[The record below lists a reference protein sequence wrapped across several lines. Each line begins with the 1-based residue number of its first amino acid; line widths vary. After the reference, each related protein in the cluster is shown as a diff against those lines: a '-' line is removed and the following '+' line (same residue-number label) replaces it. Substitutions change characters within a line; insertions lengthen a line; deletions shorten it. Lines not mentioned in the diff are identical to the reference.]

1 MRFAST
7 IANRNNLK
15 LYLLWIKGAKTEFLS
30 ESLEG
35 ISISLYTKM
44 IQLTYCTLSLS
55 ALIWN
60 YFHFFYCQLILRLCR
75 RGGLKSLGKDK
86 YSCNAGIV
94 YLNYFFYVLYLN
106 GIFIPLTSYH
116 LLNSFIF
123 ALSCLWINSH
133 QLLLSSVV
141 LLSTLKKRAQAAR
154 GTDTVKT
161 ILNNSFHSFYIS
173 SADKKSRFLAEFFCD
188 WK

>member
-1 MRFAST
+1 MNSMLPKILYFALHGRTFRVNSPSSVD
-7 IANRNNLK
+7 NES
-15 LYLLWIKGAKTEFLS
+15 LYLIRGSRPSLQGKFLHTF
-30 ESLEG
+30 SLFLVDILQMKQSCTTKPTSTSG
-35 ISISLYTKM
+35 IASFLVKSATKN
-44 IQLTYCTLSLS
+44 
-55 ALIWN
+55 W
-60 YFHFFYCQLILRLCR
+60 RLCR

-133 QLLLSSVV
+133 QLLLSS
-141 LLSTLKKRAQAAR
+141 
-154 GTDTVKT
+154 
-161 ILNNSFHSFYIS
+161 
-173 SADKKSRFLAEFFCD
+173 
-188 WK
+188 